1 MDLINSTDYIQKI
14 KFMKTKMKK
23 IKLNLFLLAVLFSF
37 MTSCMTTTKIANYK
51 ITPIENENVDSS
63 IVIMP
68 NTGRVDGFCFTVKNL
83 STEPIYIDWDKSFLL
98 VNGVSYRCIH
108 SGIRFMEKSAPQAK
122 TPIGPNSTLSDCL
135 FPSDNIYMND
145 IYQGWKQKPLQSNDG
160 QYSIVIIQKGKESNL
175 QGYFT
180 MSEEETKVPMHNM
193 SSTNASASALIYVSS
208 ALLLISAIIL
218 LL

>member
-1 MDLINSTDYIQKI
+1 MDLINSKDYLQKI
-14 KFMKTKMKK
+14 KLMKTKMKK
-23 IKLNLFLLAVLFSF
+23 IKLNLFLLAILILF

-51 ITPIENENVDSS
+51 ITPIVNENMDST

-108 SGIRFMEKSAPQAK
+108 SGIRFMEKSALQAK
-122 TPIGPNSTLSDCL
+122 TPIGPYSTLSDCL
-135 FPSDNIYMND
+135 FPTDNIYMND
-145 IYQGWKQKPLQSNDG
+145 IYQGWMQKPLQSNEG
-160 QYSIVIIQKGKESNL
+160 RYSIAIVQNEVESTL
-175 QGYFT
+175 QGHFT
-180 MSEEETKVPMHNM
+180 MTEEETKVPMHSM
-193 SSTNASASALIYVSS
+193 SSTNASATALIYLSS